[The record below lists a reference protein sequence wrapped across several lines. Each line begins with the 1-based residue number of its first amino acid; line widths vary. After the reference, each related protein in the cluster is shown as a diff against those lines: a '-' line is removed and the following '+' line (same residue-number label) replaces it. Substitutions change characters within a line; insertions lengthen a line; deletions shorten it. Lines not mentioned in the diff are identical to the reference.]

1 MADFDTLFTEKEC
14 SSLLNKCMLRYDPGH
29 FSFKPRLM
37 FVKKLENLQAYAM
50 NFKTEYELLSTIDK
64 HFNIGSVEDIRFKAY
79 LSTNVLE
86 SKFPSIATERCSLI
100 HRNNYYVDLNNLARQ
115 TGNTIGSLQALKRSK
130 YYEAIITFIIAAT
143 HYNSL
148 APHLKWL
155 CSSFIDKPYY
165 DVIELKYLTKAL
177 NSKRKL
183 DNTNVPVFTDT
194 NTVPE
199 MFCNDAY
206 TYPTSV
212 TKPAPD
218 TLFLQTYHEA
228 LVFGVEVIG
237 RIESIPDPILKNTLY
252 EMFKTSRPEC
262 SLVNLLYYT
271 DSFGNTVPT
280 PEVREIIEIKDM
292 EKRYYAIRDF
302 AKKHRKDIDDAVEA
316 KKGFNPMLCEFI
328 KFCQNESIMN
338 IRIKTVFTLYNF
350 IQEQG
355 WKMDVD
361 SGYVN
366 GSIPLP
372 GMLGGVADEGFEEM
386 PESYSMMNTDYADYG
401 DMERSSS
408 SEDKP
413 TKPKPER
420 ATIYEELDK
429 LSSKFNSG
437 GYEFK
442 VKDVRSLEDSARA
455 KYMKLSENM
464 SLLNNNLIR
473 SIKEIKVYNTGG
485 KNPGKKTGKID
496 RKNLYKYKTSKDIFF
511 DNTYKIKESDLAFG
525 ILLDV
530 SGSMS
535 GEGIKNGKATMVVL
549 HETLKALNI
558 NHCIA
563 THTSSRHH
571 QCTIDRYQA
580 FKEDKTFQCDKN
592 YGIVDIEADWGN
604 CDSGALYYMEH
615 ELLRT
620 KNKDKICLIF
630 SDGEP
635 TECSDTELKDQV
647 RHMERNGIKVI
658 GIGINYSKIREY
670 YSNNANGRNLKEMFD
685 IVSNILKE
693 YVLEKVDKE

>member
-50 NFKTEYELLSTIDK
+50 NFKTEHELLCIISE
-64 HFNIGSVEDIRFKAY
+64 HFKIGILEDIRFKAH
-79 LSTNVLE
+79 LNTAELE
-86 SKFPSIATERCSLI
+86 SKFPSTAAERCSLI

-130 YYEAIITFIIAAT
+130 YYEAITTFMIAAT

-148 APHLKWL
+148 VPHLKWL

-165 DVIELKYLTKAL
+165 DVIELKYLTEAL
-177 NSKRKL
+177 NSRKKL
-183 DNTNVPVFTDT
+183 DNTNIPAFTDT

-206 TYPTSV
+206 SYPTTV
-212 TKPAPD
+212 HKPVPD
-218 TLFLQTYHEA
+218 TLFLQVYHEA

-237 RIESIPDPILKNTLY
+237 RIESIPDSDLKNTLY

-271 DSFGNTVPT
+271 DSFGNTIPT

-302 AKKHRKDIDDAVEA
+302 AKKHRKDIDDAVKA
-316 KKGFNPMLCEFI
+316 KEGFNPMLCEFI
-328 KFCQNESIMN
+328 KFCQNESIMD

-355 WKMDVD
+355 WKMNIDSDDVK
-361 SGYVN
+361 
-366 GSIPLP
+366 GSVPLP
-372 GMLGGVADEGFEEM
+372 GMLGGVADEEFEEM

-442 VKDVRSLEDSARA
+442 VKDVRSLEDSART

-563 THTSSRHH
+563 THTSSGYH

-592 YGIVDIEADWGN
+592 YGIVNIEADWGN